1 MHSRATEMADK
12 NWNDHPFVL
21 RLSRY
26 IDLGATDIGHLRG
39 LIENELTIK
48 KRRDLV
54 VDGYEYRKLCF
65 IENGYAARYK
75 LLRNGKRQIVNV
87 MLPGDVV
94 GLPGSFLELAAYSV
108 IAITDLK
115 IQVCSVDDYL
125 KLCYQRPQ
133 FGLVLTWLQTEEAAS
148 YAEHLINIGR
158 RSPVERLAH
167 FLLEIHARKM
177 TIGRATAEGFDL
189 PFSQEVMGDALGLS
203 IPHLNRM
210 FSQLRAEGLIEGNAR
225 RVEFID
231 YKALQRFA
239 HFQPMT
245 LMRIPRFDQE
255 ALEPAE

>member
-1 MHSRATEMADK
+1 MTEKD
-12 NWNDHPFVL
+12 WSDHPFVV

-26 IDLGATDIGHLRG
+26 IDLSATDLDQLRA
-39 LIENELTIK
+39 LIENELTVK

-65 IENGYAARYK
+65 IEDGYAARYK

-108 IAITDLK
+108 IAISDLK
-115 IQVCSVDDYL
+115 IQVCSIDDYL
-125 KLCYQRPQ
+125 KLCYRRPQ

-167 FLLEIHARKM
+167 FLLEIHSRMM
-177 TIGRATAEGFDL
+177 TIGRATAAGFDL

-210 FSQLRAEGLIEGNAR
+210 FAQLRAEGLIVGNAR

-231 YKALQRFA
+231 FKALQRFA

-245 LMRIPRFDQE
+245 LTRIPRFDLD

>member
-1 MHSRATEMADK
+1 MTDK
-12 NWNDHPFVL
+12 NWSDHPFVL

-26 IDLGATDIGHLRG
+26 IDLGAMDIEYLRG
-39 LIENELTIK
+39 LIEKELTVK

-54 VDGYEYRKLCF
+54 VDGYVYRKLCF
-65 IENGYAARYK
+65 IEDGYAVRYK

-115 IQVCSVDDYL
+115 IQVCSIDDYL
-125 KLCYQRPQ
+125 RLCYRRPQ
-133 FGLVLTWLQTEEAAS
+133 FGLVLTWLQTEEAAF

-167 FLLEIHARKM
+167 FLLEIHGRM
-177 TIGRATAEGFDL
+177 TTIGRATPKGFDL
-189 PFSQEVMGDALGLS
+189 PYSQEVLGDALGLS

-210 FSQLRAEGLIEGNAR
+210 FAQLRAEGLIEGNPR

-231 YKALQRFA
+231 YEALQRFA
-239 HFQPMT
+239 HFQPVT
-245 LMRIPRFDQE
+245 LTRIPRFDRE
-255 ALEPAE
+255 LLEPA